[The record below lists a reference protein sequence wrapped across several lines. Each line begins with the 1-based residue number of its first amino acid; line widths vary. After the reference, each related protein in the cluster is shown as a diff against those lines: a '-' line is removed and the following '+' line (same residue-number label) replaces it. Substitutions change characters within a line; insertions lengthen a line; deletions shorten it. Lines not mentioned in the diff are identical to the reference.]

1 MPEHDVHDPFDRDMV
16 SSMPPP
22 DLRHLSWRGRY
33 ETRPRSLAAQ
43 LRDHAITRIGLDPS
57 KLRLPGEDGG

>member
-1 MPEHDVHDPFDRDMV
+1 MPKHDVHDPFDRDMV
-16 SSMPPP
+16 SSMLPP
-22 DLRHLSWRGRY
+22 DLRHLRWRGRD

-43 LRDHAITRIGLDPS
+43 LRDHAIKRIGLDPS